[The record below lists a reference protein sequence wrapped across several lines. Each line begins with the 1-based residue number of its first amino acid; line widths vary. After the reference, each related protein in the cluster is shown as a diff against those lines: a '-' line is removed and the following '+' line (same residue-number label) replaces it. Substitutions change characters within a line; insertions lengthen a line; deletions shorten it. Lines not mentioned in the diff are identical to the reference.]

1 LTHAGG
7 CFLCFSRQGKHLPGL
22 PFHDGK
28 NSIYGKPKINN
39 LSGIFFEIRLRRNR
53 RLQRFKFRLYP
64 RRGTKA
70 FLSAT
75 VKDVFQR
82 AAVFG
87 RATVAEQPYIPV
99 VGGSV
104 N

>member
-1 LTHAGG
+1 VGV
-7 CFLCFSRQGKHLPGL
+7 FSVFRGKASTYLACH
-22 PFHDGK
+22 FMTVK
-28 NSIYGKPKINN
+28 TVSMVNQKSIIY
-39 LSGIFFEIRLRRNR
+39 LVFFEIRLRRNR